1 MNRAPVDDAAGR
13 GHVEEAGLG
22 VDHSVEES
30 LGEKIHR
37 DMEVGPKEIKTV
49 SNAKESNLVDGYA
62 SIGTDPEEE
71 EVPEKAGHGLP
82 HSEPTVHPEVKPVV
96 LDCYSVLS

>member
-1 MNRAPVDDAAGR
+1 MIPCDFPNIFSVMNRDPVDDAAGR

-37 DMEVGPKEIKTV
+37 DMEAEPKEVKTV
-49 SNAKESNLVDGYA
+49 R
-62 SIGTDPEEE
+62 
-71 EVPEKAGHGLP
+71 
-82 HSEPTVHPEVKPVV
+82 
-96 LDCYSVLS
+96 

>member
-37 DMEVGPKEIKTV
+37 DMEAEPKEVKTV
-49 SNAKESNLVDGYA
+49 R
-62 SIGTDPEEE
+62 
-71 EVPEKAGHGLP
+71 
-82 HSEPTVHPEVKPVV
+82 
-96 LDCYSVLS
+96 

>member
-1 MNRAPVDDAAGR
+1 MFFSVMNRVPVDDAAGG

-37 DMEVGPKEIKTV
+37 DMEVEPKEVKTV
-49 SNAKESNLVDGYA
+49 SDAKES
-62 SIGTDPEEE
+62 
-71 EVPEKAGHGLP
+71 
-82 HSEPTVHPEVKPVV
+82 
-96 LDCYSVLS
+96 